1 MPHNKALGSKICDD
15 LQYAWLISSPYVH
28 QTQAKTENR
37 RIQNGLRIRKR
48 KLVDIGEISDE
59 EE

>member
-1 MPHNKALGSKICDD
+1 MPTTRLWEVRFAMIAVRMAH
-15 LQYAWLISSPYVH
+15 QSPYVH
-28 QTQAKTENR
+28 QTRAKTENR